1 MVSTGV
7 LARIPHRIKS
17 MIYLDSFVPEDGKS
31 LFDYDSAVAR
41 GIMEANKKE
50 NKVIPPFPFDFLGVA
65 EAGIGNFVKQRES
78 PQPWRTMFEPVK
90 ALRNHQGIPISY
102 IRCADFKH
110 DPFDEALERI
120 KTNPNGR
127 TAVLGIGHLCMLTDP
142 EETINSLID
151 LA

>member
-1 MVSTGV
+1 
-7 LARIPHRIKS
+7 L
-17 MIYLDSFVPEDGKS
+17 PEDGKS

-90 ALRNHQGIPISY
+90 ALRNHQGIPIS
-102 IRCADFKH
+102 
-110 DPFDEALERI
+110 
-120 KTNPNGR
+120 
-127 TAVLGIGHLCMLTDP
+127 
-142 EETINSLID
+142 
-151 LA
+151 